1 MKSITFLITVLLVMG
16 LSAHAQQRTRD
27 ILFPNYAKDQAR
39 FKGSVQPLANK
50 PSEALI
56 ASPKALREMIFKTY
70 GGGSAVPASTPVV
83 TRETRQLGSSKSAA
97 DVVKEV
103 KEQQAAQTKIVA
115 PKPEQQ
121 GTETEQKP
129 KN

>member
-1 MKSITFLITVLLVMG
+1 MG
-16 LSAHAQQRTRD
+16 LSAAYAQQRTRD
-27 ILFPNYAKDQAR
+27 ILFPNYAKDQIR
-39 FKGSVQPLANK
+39 FKGTVQPLANK

-56 ASPKALREMIFKTY
+56 TSPKALREMIFKTY
-70 GGGSAVPASTPVV
+70 GGGAAPASTPVV
-83 TRETRQLGSSKSAA
+83 NKETRQLGSSKSAA
-97 DVVKEV
+97 DAAKEV